1 MAPCLGDPRHLAACI
16 GGNFGQIGDWW
27 SPTAHPDSVL
37 GVPEARLGPS
47 PALYTDNYYAR
58 VLLNR
63 TDVAGPPLTDADFD
77 AAARLLEERFSAVV
91 VVEDFARSA
100 LQLVCAVGLDPGL
113 ARPLLRTRVRPY
125 AAHEAMMIVPE
136 SDAHL
141 GKRNADALR
150 ARFYRRNQLDYA
162 LYSRARATSSRRL
175 AACARSRP
183 EVERLWRAPL
193 EEMSSAPP
201 EPTPPPQPGG
211 VSIDDL
217 FGCSGGRIEQQPD
230 GVYLLACPRSAAAK
244 ASSWW
249 SGQVG
254 NEAPPR
260 KLGQPVPGAE
270 CWREGFSWQTCC
282 AGRFGSQ
289 GNLEPLGG
297 VRRRRFACA
306 LSAICVFTAQT
317 FPRQS
322 GPRRGGPG
330 DTMAGTV
337 AAPRELLR
345 EILEDGTCPAHLQ
358 RRLRRLLGAAPAGLA
373 PPPAVSPKGEAECSG
388 ARRASI
394 TDRIWPLLPLVTERL
409 ALAEI
414 VAVRA
419 CSSAGLEWAM
429 ARRPHRLG
437 ELGHV
442 HDRIRSRLWIHRLF
456 VLNEGTADEAVYEAR
471 VRGLA
476 DDAQGR
482 RLEAE
487 MAEARRDMEDQI
499 RSFQLDVDRRMDLQA
514 GRVHAIV
521 EERVQHQLDAI
532 LHAEMQKVQE
542 IVEDLVQSMVRAV
555 VQAEVHAA
563 AREMRARLARLARE
577 NDRLRAAF
585 LEQLDHSSLC
595 LRFLVWARSSSATAG
610 LLARVLWATRRRL
623 GAWVLGVPPDRR
635 GEGLRSRLEPFQR
648 AGEDEGGEA
657 AAAAAGLRPAG
668 SAWEEGDP
676 LDAVAAIAVLCSA
689 MRARQARQQ
698 QAQTSSSGGGGGA
711 AGGAGG
717 GAGEPG
723 SGLGLAVDPAGEGDA
738 GGSAW
743 GAEWMGSR
751 GRPCGR
757 IRGRPRPT
765 MRAHSQSGPRSRRT
779 SPKPWAPP
787 SRTFHDAREDAD

>member
-1 MAPCLGDPRHLAACI
+1 MVSSVVAFAWLLLAAWRVAAAEVEQNLSRALREDRERAVGLWRGGQGLLWLQHLRRAGGTSLCHLLMAALPLSRFVAGGEACQPPDFQLRDAAAIVGHNLSLLGADLLVQGGNSFAQEYGPVPGPLLLGVGGRLGRWGLRRWVFVTTIRDPWARFWSQLRYEMAPCLGDPRHLAACI

-289 GNLEPLGG
+289 GNLE
-297 VRRRRFACA
+297 CWDQEY
-306 LSAICVFTAQT
+306 T
-317 FPRQS
+317 
-322 GPRRGGPG
+322 
-330 DTMAGTV
+330 
-337 AAPRELLR
+337 
-345 EILEDGTCPAHLQ
+345 H
-358 RRLRRLLGAAPAGLA
+358 
-373 PPPAVSPKGEAECSG
+373 
-388 ARRASI
+388 
-394 TDRIWPLLPLVTERL
+394 
-409 ALAEI
+409 
-414 VAVRA
+414 
-419 CSSAGLEWAM
+419 
-429 ARRPHRLG
+429 
-437 ELGHV
+437 
-442 HDRIRSRLWIHRLF
+442 SRCC
-456 VLNEGTADEAVYEAR
+456 
-471 VRGLA
+471 
-476 DDAQGR
+476 
-482 RLEAE
+482 
-487 MAEARRDMEDQI
+487 
-499 RSFQLDVDRRMDLQA
+499 
-514 GRVHAIV
+514 
-521 EERVQHQLDAI
+521 
-532 LHAEMQKVQE
+532 
-542 IVEDLVQSMVRAV
+542 
-555 VQAEVHAA
+555 
-563 AREMRARLARLARE
+563 
-577 NDRLRAAF
+577 RAA
-585 LEQLDHSSLC
+585 
-595 LRFLVWARSSSATAG
+595 
-610 LLARVLWATRRRL
+610 
-623 GAWVLGVPPDRR
+623 
-635 GEGLRSRLEPFQR
+635 
-648 AGEDEGGEA
+648 
-657 AAAAAGLRPAG
+657 
-668 SAWEEGDP
+668 
-676 LDAVAAIAVLCSA
+676 
-689 MRARQARQQ
+689 
-698 QAQTSSSGGGGGA
+698 
-711 AGGAGG
+711 
-717 GAGEPG
+717 
-723 SGLGLAVDPAGEGDA
+723 
-738 GGSAW
+738 
-743 GAEWMGSR
+743 
-751 GRPCGR
+751 
-757 IRGRPRPT
+757 
-765 MRAHSQSGPRSRRT
+765 
-779 SPKPWAPP
+779 
-787 SRTFHDAREDAD
+787 